1 MTRYKKVNEL
11 EVKAFRS
18 NRVSWVKIAT
28 FFGVSTSHLRKWR
41 VENSFVEP
49 LVTLKDDELDAQVGI
64 YLADNVNRGCV
75 LLEAYL
81 ESEGVTA
88 PQRKV
93 REAMRRVDPVGVQLR
108 TMRKIS
114 RVKKYDAHG
123 PHYVWHMDGCHKII
137 RWGFVIHACIDGYSR
152 KVVYNRCADNNKH
165 HNQLNLLKQAATE
178 YGFPCHV
185 RMDKGGENVSVA
197 WLCLKIRGDNRRS
210 FIALSSKN
218 NVKIERY
225 WRDNTRCAL
234 DHYRDAF
241 REFEEMGLLDVE
253 CAVMMFLLHH
263 LFMKRIN
270 LDIDR
275 MTYAWN
281 CHKTRTLGHTSP
293 NAMCLLWKGRS
304 YQQETTIDEMDEA
317 MESYKTSR
325 GVQAPAYS
333 VPHVQVE
340 PRDVNVFTPEQL
352 LIIRRDIRPL
362 NLEDP
367 VTEFASHMRHAIEVA
382 KELLG

>member
-1 MTRYKKVNEL
+1 MPRYKNVNGL
-11 EVKAFRS
+11 EVKALRS
-18 NRVSWVKIAT
+18 EGVSWTKIAT
-28 FFGVSTSHLRKWR
+28 FFRVSTSHLRKWR
-41 VENSFVEP
+41 VETSFVEP
-49 LVTLKDDELDAQVGI
+49 LVTLKDDELDAKVHT

-75 LLEAYL
+75 LAEAFL
-81 ESEGVTA
+81 SAEGVTA

-114 RVKKYDAHG
+114 RIKKYDAHG
-123 PHYVWHMDGCHKII
+123 PHFLWHMDGCHKII

-165 HNQLNLLKQAATE
+165 HNQLNLLKQAATQ
-178 YGFPCHV
+178 YGFPSHL

-197 WLCLKIRGDNRRS
+197 WLCLKIRGGNRSS
-210 FIALSSKN
+210 FMALSSKN

-253 CAVMMFLLHH
+253 CAVSMFLLHH
-263 LFMKRIN
+263 LFMNRIN

-275 MTYAWN
+275 MTAVWN

-293 NAMCLLWKGRS
+293 NAMCLLYKGRS
-304 YQQETTIDEMDEA
+304 YHQETTITEMDEA
-317 MESYKTSR
+317 MELFTTSR
-325 GVQAPAYS
+325 GVHAPAYS

-340 PRDVNVFTPEQL
+340 PVHANVFTPEQL

-362 NLEDP
+362 DLEDP
-367 VTEFASHMRHAIEVA
+367 VTEFASRMRHAIEVA
-382 KELLG
+382 TALLG